1 MIEQGLEN
9 LSGMDI
15 AGAQEYILNVMITL
29 KLTEKR
35 IQELDEDLARWNSRI
50 DLTRSQGKDDLAL
63 EAETE
68 AGQIRE
74 QQAQLAGEA
83 AELKSRIE
91 DMRKQIPLL
100 AARERS
106 VDPDLLEQELLMAA
120 GRLPG
125 DEEKLQIERQ
135 FREIEK
141 NSAADA
147 ALEELKEKMAK
158 TGKKEAHQ

>member
-9 LSGMDI
+9 LSGMDV

-35 IQELDEDLARWNSRI
+35 IQKLDEDLAGWNSRI
-50 DLTRSQGKDDLAL
+50 DLTRSQGKDDLVL

-106 VDPDLLEQELLMAA
+106 VDPDLLEQELLIAA

-125 DEEKLQIERQ
+125 DEEKLQTERQ

-158 TGKKEAHQ
+158 TSKTETHQ